1 MSATAQEHRLRVG
14 GVMLRARVY
23 GDGAGRPLLLLNG
36 LGAPLELWQPLL
48 NQLPAVPI
56 IAFDAPGS
64 GGSQTPL
71 IPLSIA
77 GHARLALDVA
87 DRLGAG
93 MVDVLG
99 LSLGGMV
106 AQQLARIAPG
116 RVGHLVL
123 ASTSCGWGSIP
134 GSPAALLAVT
144 TPNRYYSRTIFEA
157 VAPIYIG
164 GRESRDRSFLHGQAA
179 TRIAHPPSVRG
190 YLYQAWAAAFWSSLL
205 WLSELPQ
212 PTLVIAGLAD
222 PLVPAANAKLLAAR
236 LRNAQAYLVPGGG
249 HLCLL
254 ERAQLLAPVI
264 RRFIAQPLAADRA
277 AADA

>member
-1 MSATAQEHRLRVG
+1 MSPASQEHRLRVG
-14 GVMLRARVY
+14 GVAVRARVY

-36 LGAPLELWQPLL
+36 LGAPIELWQPLL
-48 NQLPAVPI
+48 NQLADVPV

-64 GGSQTPL
+64 GDSQTPFL
-71 IPLSIA
+71 PLSIR
-77 GHARLALDVA
+77 GHARLALQVA

-93 MVDVLG
+93 TVDVLG

-106 AQQLARIAPG
+106 AQQMAHIAPS
-116 RVGHLVL
+116 RVHHLVL

-134 GSPAALLAVT
+134 GSPAALLAVA
-144 TPNRYYSRTIFEA
+144 TPDRYYSRAIFEA

-164 GRESRDRSFLHGQAA
+164 GRESQDRGFVHRQAA
-179 TRIAHPPSVRG
+179 TRMAHPPSVRG

-205 WLSELPQ
+205 WLAELAQ

-222 PLVPAANAKLLAAR
+222 PLVPVVNAKLLAAR
-236 LRNAQAYLVPGGG
+236 LRHVQTCLVPGGG

-254 ERAQLLAPVI
+254 ERAPLLAPVI
-264 RRFIAQPLAADRA
+264 TRFLDLRA
-277 AADA
+277 GQQAGN